1 MRAIFFDIFGSIR
14 RFRLLREMF
23 HQTLVA
29 VWVVYLSYLPLW
41 SSAVPPLPLAPV
53 PPLSLYS
60 VLVFFFP
67 LSLGSQPKLT
77 FCSSL
82 YWSCPVSLLCIVF
95 CRVLRDSTPRY
106 VGPSFGWS
114 VGPLFTFSAFL
125 SSLSIRLLPRCPSD
139 LLQHYSCPPTRDLGS
154 HVSGLV

>member
-1 MRAIFFDIFGSIR
+1 MGILIIYIDDKDAGCGRFFNIFGSIK
-14 RFRLLREMF
+14 RFRWLREIF

-95 CRVLRDSTPRY
+95 CATRLYTPLCRS
-106 VGPSFGWS
+106 VHRSIGPSH
-114 VGPLFTFSAFL
+114 FTFS
-125 SSLSIRLLPRCPSD
+125 
-139 LLQHYSCPPTRDLGS
+139 
-154 HVSGLV
+154 GLMVFFCLTAPALMLH